1 MAAEFAGF
9 ANLVTELYPF
19 EFGTGGTLEFT
30 ASVPTGESV
39 DVSFQLQKQG
49 SDTGLL
55 CDIGPVWNSDA
66 TTVSS
71 ANAQNFSIAIPA
83 QGGDTF
89 SNMIM
94 ELSADDINVKITD
107 VYVTTSE
114 KTDAEQTVPAQCDGS
129 LDMTGA
135 YGNGA
140 VSGEL
145 GEFFM
150 NDTSLG
156 LAFSG
161 FANTTLD
168 VYPYEFGSGGTLEF
182 TASVPAG
189 QSTTAVDVNF
199 QFQKQGSDTGKFCDI
214 APIWEASERF
224 RVLLMRPLPLL
235 FHPRVVIPSA
245 I

>member
-1 MAAEFAGF
+1 MLVLLSIDNVSLTAGHTGTVNLGAAGDTGGDTGGDTPPAYGRQGPLDMTGAYGNGAVSGDDGEFFMNDTSLGAEFAGF

-30 ASVPTGESV
+30 ASVPTGVSV

-71 ANAQNFSIAIPA
+71 ANALNFSIAIPA

-135 YGNGA
+135 YGDGA

-145 GEFFM
+145 VS
-150 NDTSLG
+150 SL
-156 LAFSG
+156 
-161 FANTTLD
+161 
-168 VYPYEFGSGGTLEF
+168 
-182 TASVPAG
+182 
-189 QSTTAVDVNF
+189 
-199 QFQKQGSDTGKFCDI
+199 
-214 APIWEASERF
+214 
-224 RVLLMRPLPLL
+224 
-235 FHPRVVIPSA
+235 
-245 I
+245 